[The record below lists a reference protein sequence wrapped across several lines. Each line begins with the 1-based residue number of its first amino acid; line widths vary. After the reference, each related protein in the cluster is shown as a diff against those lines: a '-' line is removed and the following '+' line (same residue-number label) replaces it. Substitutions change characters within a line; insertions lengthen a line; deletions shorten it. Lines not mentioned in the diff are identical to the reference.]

1 MQAKSAEQKKEDA
14 DAADENKFDEFM
26 GNDAGAFAATGE
38 YDQDDRE
45 ADAVWDQIDEYMDQ
59 RRRDRREKILKEE
72 LEKYRAAN
80 PKIVEG
86 LAPFKRKLAEI
97 TDEEWEA
104 IPEIGDYTIKK
115 TKRFESFAPVP
126 DTLLAKAAAE
136 KAGHSCK
143 WTARVPRPAAPPGC
157 AGHAE
162 LCMQVVQVAQA
173 AAAGP
178 KSNNDPLL
186 AVRACP
192 SLAFAGPLI
201 SSPSG
206 SKQTTCGACRFRPW
220 YKTSRPQAMG
230 PSLSWSILVR
240 QWLNIGLEPCA

>member
-1 MQAKSAEQKKEDA
+1 MAMQAKGAEKKEEDTV
-14 DAADENKFDEFM
+14 DETKFDEFM

-136 KAGHSCK
+136 KVWHADTSACMSHAPLKVQQG
-143 WTARVPRPAAPPGC
+143 PAACNTSVFVPGNSC
-157 AGHAE
+157 
-162 LCMQVVQVAQA
+162 
-173 AAAGP
+173 
-178 KSNNDPLL
+178 
-186 AVRACP
+186 RA
-192 SLAFAGPLI
+192 
-201 SSPSG
+201 
-206 SKQTTCGACRFRPW
+206 
-220 YKTSRPQAMG
+220 Y
-230 PSLSWSILVR
+230 
-240 QWLNIGLEPCA
+240 